1 MCNSPAVIP
10 TYVTSLGR
18 SVVRYPDVR
27 NVSKFSASVSVYV
40 HETAQTSARWI
51 ATTDRIEIVFIMSDV
66 KHSTPFGLFLLSS
79 SFEKSEFHV

>member
-1 MCNSPAVIP
+1 MIP
-10 TYVTSLGR
+10 TYVMSLGR

-51 ATTDRIEIVFIMSDV
+51 ATTEKIEIVFIRMADV
-66 KHSTPFGLFLLSS
+66 KHSIWFIFC
-79 SFEKSEFHV
+79 